1 MKTIRL
7 FIGHSFVNAK
17 GIKLQWTK
25 TQVKQVVKQ
34 LVKNYE
40 AIKGFT
46 LTQGN
51 LGAWERSYKMSSC
64 LEFIV
69 ENDNDALI
77 VAIALLRDDIKDA
90 LMQQSVMCVTQDCAV
105 SF

>member
-1 MKTIRL
+1 MLDIRL
-7 FIGHSFVNAK
+7 FIGHGFVNAE

-25 TQVKQVVKQ
+25 TQVRQVVKQ
-34 LVKNYE
+34 LVKRHE
-40 AIKGFT
+40 VIEGFT

-51 LGAWERSYKMSSC
+51 LGAWHGCYEMSSC

-69 ENDNDALI
+69 ENDNDLLKIAIGNLRDELKHALI
-77 VAIALLRDDIKDA
+77 
-90 LMQQSVMCVTQDCAV
+90 QESVMIVTTECEV